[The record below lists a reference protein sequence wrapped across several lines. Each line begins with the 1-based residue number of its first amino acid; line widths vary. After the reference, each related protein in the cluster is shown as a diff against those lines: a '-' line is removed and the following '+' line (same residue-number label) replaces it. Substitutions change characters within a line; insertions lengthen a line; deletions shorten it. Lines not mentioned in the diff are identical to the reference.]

1 MSLRRNSKRSRIVLK
16 TTGRILAVFALAVA
30 AGCASVRSVAV
41 PRVAD
46 EGNRIRTKHRYCYV
60 GSPQDFKGWS
70 EGRDPSP
77 ATKLLQDAFRAAQSD
92 VFTDDGIPF
101 SLDESGTHDEW
112 GKSELANL
120 MQFVCVMGTCGIAPF
135 IKGSE
140 SNEKVVVQVAND
152 TDVCSSFDLFVRDD
166 DVGGLTPIPYLF
178 FDGLPDLKGFE
189 ANKVFAKRYKGVGA
203 PHQSVSVLFD
213 AVAYGVAVRLK
224 EMEERGLI
232 TDDVLA
238 RAGKIGNVRAANL
251 RFKTGRIASWDKGH
265 EKSPRSYRVVKCER
279 EKTCDFA
286 YRFVLEMQ
294 GADAGTLATFRR
306 AQNEFRS
313 ALCEE
318 YAEATPTADYDSLV
332 VDFPEFKMNR
342 TQIEG
347 RGVVLTIAPVSLNY
361 DSITRHGVLSVRF
374 VANQYEE
381 ARSWAKRNIET
392 LARDKNIA
400 LVTGQLPPEA
410 RYYSLGEKLKD
421 GNVLEIEFKTE

>member
-1 MSLRRNSKRSRIVLK
+1 MFKIAARIFAAA
-16 TTGRILAVFALAVA
+16 TLAIV

-41 PRVAD
+41 PGVAD
-46 EGNRIRTKHRYCYV
+46 QGDRIRTKHRYCYV
-60 GSPQDFKGWS
+60 GAPQDFNGWS
-70 EGRDPSP
+70 EGNDLSQ
-77 ATKLLQDAFRAAQSD
+77 ATKILQDSFRVAQPD
-92 VFTDDGIPF
+92 VFSDDGIPVTF
-101 SLDESGTHDEW
+101 DESGTHDEW

-120 MQFVCVMGTCGIAPF
+120 MQFVCVMGTCGIAP
-135 IKGSE
+135 IVKGSE
-140 SNEKVVVQVAND
+140 TVEKVVVQVAND
-152 TDVCSSFDLFVRDD
+152 KNACSSFDLFIRDD
-166 DVGGLTPIPYLF
+166 DAGGLTPIPFLF
-178 FDGLPDLKGFE
+178 YDGLPDLKGFD

-203 PHQSVSVLFD
+203 PHQSVSALFD
-213 AVAYGVAVRLK
+213 AAAYGMAVRLK

-286 YRFVLEMQ
+286 YRFVLEIQ
-294 GADAGTLATFRR
+294 GQNAGTLATFRR

-318 YAEATPTADYDSLV
+318 YAEVTPTADFESLV
-332 VDFPEFKMNR
+332 VDFPEFKLNGR
-342 TQIEG
+342 QIEG
-347 RGVVLTIAPVSLNY
+347 RGVILTITPVSLTY
-361 DSITRHGVLSVRF
+361 DSNRRRGVLSVRF
-374 VANQYEE
+374 GANQYEE
-381 ARSWAKRNIET
+381 ARNWARRNIET